1 MKEKLKSFVVIFSK
15 KASRLAD
22 ALLEKTMPV
31 SRRHKSAPKKKSKKG
46 KK

>member
-1 MKEKLKSFVVIFSK
+1 MKDSIKAFIFILGK
-15 KASRLAD
+15 KTSRLAD
-22 ALLEKTMPV
+22 ALLENTMPV